1 MTDAAPVFTSEVPGM
16 TLTVFHDRVEI
27 MLKRRTQTLTMQEI
41 KEVYVSRRPKKLVIV
56 TTAGKTHQ
64 LLLGQ
69 DVEMARGAIHAQL
82 IATPAP
88 AHAPAPE

>member
-1 MTDAAPVFTSEVPGM
+1 MTEDAPIFTSEVPGM
-16 TLTVFHDRVEI
+16 TLTVFHDRIEI
-27 MLKRRTQTLTMQEI
+27 MLKRRTQTLTMDEI

-56 TTAGKTHQ
+56 TNAGKNHQ

-82 IATPAP
+82 IANPAP
-88 AHAPAPE
+88 ASAPRE